1 MNHLVAKGV
10 VATRANVEPRT
21 VSIDDLAI
29 VNGLSGWWGVGL
41 LVLAAGMAIYGLI
54 GFRRRRQSLEVLE
67 VAERKLAEAN
77 VIKNDFVAMVSH
89 ELRTPL
95 TSIKGFADTLS
106 SWRDLPAEEVDEF
119 LSVIEIE
126 AAKLAAIVED
136 VLVIPRLEANR
147 LRLDNTMFDL
157 TAAVQETV
165 DLVFPG
171 ADRKEMSFALP
182 RGIQAWGDERRVR
195 QVVQYLLANAREHG
209 GNQVLVE
216 GFVSG
221 EHFVVVVSDN
231 GRGIPGDGDRSI
243 FEHFEQLSKGDG
255 RTSGGLGLGLPI
267 ARRLARAMGG
277 EVWYERRFPT
287 GSRFCFS
294 ITQSPES
301 AERVMVE
308 RAERSQ
314 QRTSTAPAS

>member
-1 MNHLVAKGV
+1 MTTPAG
-10 VATRANVEPRT
+10 
-21 VSIDDLAI
+21 ILAEWW
-29 VNGLSGWWGVGL
+29 GLAGVGL
-41 LVLAAGMAIYGLI
+41 MLVALVF
-54 GFRRRRQSLEVLE
+54 GFMGIRRGRRSREVLE
-67 VAERKLAEAN
+67 SADRKLLEAN

-95 TSIKGFADTLS
+95 TSIKGFADTLGV
-106 SWRDLPAEEVDEF
+106 WRDLPPEEVDEF
-119 LSVIEIE
+119 LSVIQIE
-126 AAKLAAIVED
+126 AAKLAGIVED

-147 LRLDNTMFDL
+147 LRLDNAVFDL
-157 TAAVQETV
+157 STAVHETV

-171 ADRKEMSFALP
+171 ADRREVSFSLP
-182 RGIQAWGDERRVR
+182 RGIEAYGDERRAR

-209 GNQVLVE
+209 GNQVLIE

-221 EHFVVVVSDN
+221 DHFAVVISDN
-231 GRGIPGDGDRSI
+231 GRGIPPDTGDSI

-255 RTSGGLGLGLPI
+255 RQSGGLGLGLPI

-294 ITQSPES
+294 ITQSPETS
-301 AERVMVE
+301 ERVMQE
-308 RAERSQ
+308 RRLQSEQVSSDA
-314 QRTSTAPAS
+314 